1 MQTILGASGI
11 IGTELAKELYR
22 KYTKDIRLVSRHPEK
37 VHDTDQ
43 LFAADLLDSI
53 QTEEAVRGSEI
64 VYLTAGVPNN
74 WKIAKAQWPVIM
86 KNVLA
91 ACLEHKAKLVFF
103 DNTYMYGTSDGLLT
117 EETPFLS
124 KGRKGKVRA
133 EITTMLNN
141 AIQNTDIMAMICR
154 APEFYGPGKTKSITN
169 TLIFESILQS
179 KKPKVL
185 LNDTTLRT
193 LIYSPDAAKSMAL
206 LGNTPDAYHQTWHL
220 PCDNNRLTAKEFIQ
234 FTSEIYGKKLDYI
247 ILKKWMILAISLFN
261 PGMRETIELLY
272 RYKTDN
278 LFDSSK
284 FRRRFPD
291 YKITT
296 YQEGISEIIDEI
308 TQIMEMTSINQPFQ

>member
-1 MQTILGASGI
+1 MQTILGANGI

-22 KYTKDIRLVSRHPEK
+22 NYTKDIRLVSRHPQK
-37 VHDTDQ
+37 VQDTDQ
-43 LFAADLLDSI
+43 LFEVDLLDPI
-53 QTEEAVRGSEI
+53 QTEEAVAGSEI
-64 VYLTAGVPNN
+64 VYLTAGIPNN
-74 WKIAKAQWPVIM
+74 WEIAKVQWPVIM
-86 KNVLA
+86 KNVLE

-117 EETPFLS
+117 EETPFLAT
-124 KGRKGKVRA
+124 GRKGIVRA
-133 EITTMLNN
+133 EIATMLNN
-141 AIQNTDIMAMICR
+141 AIQHTDIMAMICR

-169 TLIFESILQS
+169 ALIFENIRHS
-179 KKPKVL
+179 KKLKVL
-185 LNDTTLRT
+185 LKDDTLRT
-193 LIYSPDAAKSMAL
+193 LIYAPDAAKATAL

-247 ILKKWMILAISLFN
+247 VLKKWMIRAISLFN

-284 FRRRFPD
+284 FKRRFPD

-308 TQIMEMTSINQPFQ
+308 TQNR